1 MSDTCPGCLTMLRP
15 LIRIQGIGMFRMLKI
30 WGLLSMQEGCLRVP
44 VPLIRIL
51 AGGTY
56 ETYKIWAKCWIA
68 PDSLVRIMM
77 PFLDRKSTR
86 LNSSHVAISYAVFCL
101 KKK

>member
-56 ETYKIWAKCWIA
+56 ETYKIWAKCWID

-77 PFLDRKSTR
+77 PFLRGGVRRRWNHLSGWRSKER
-86 LNSSHVAISYAVFCL
+86 RVWRG
-101 KKK
+101 